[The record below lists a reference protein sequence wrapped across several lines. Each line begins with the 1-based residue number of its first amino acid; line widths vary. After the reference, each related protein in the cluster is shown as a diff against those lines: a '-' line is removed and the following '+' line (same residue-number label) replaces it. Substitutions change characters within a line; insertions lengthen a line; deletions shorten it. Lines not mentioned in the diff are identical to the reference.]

1 MSRTARSGPIAFHV
15 AYAPDPL
22 GGCPGRYEVEVK
34 HGRKLVAEMT
44 VGAPAALLKDPESR
58 AAVQEIA
65 ETVAHYLLSDGPLPV
80 ERDEGRVIV
89 RV

>member
-22 GGCPGRYEVEVK
+22 GGCQGRYDVEVK

-44 VGAPAALLKDPESR
+44 VGAPTALLKDPEGR
-58 AAVQEIA
+58 AAVLEIA
-65 ETVAHYLLSDGPLPV
+65 ETVAHYLLSDGPLEV
-80 ERDEGRVIV
+80 ERDQDRVIV